1 MGRAGS
7 GGAPALR
14 FGIGGGTPRRTGNGG
29 GLVLGGPCEEDEG
42 GPPWGEPAPELLPLL
57 PGPPLPGG
65 DDFVV
70 GGGGAG
76 LFEVATSRSYTSQ
89 RGGGGGGP
97 RGSGTAISSLI
108 SSYMA
113 PVSCCWFCG
122 EDTPDEDPWAGEPR
136 MGLELAYSSMGGVVF
151 EDDGGG
157 MSGCGGTAGF
167 WCNLEAIRTSAP
179 RLMTPAFG

>member
-1 MGRAGS
+1 MRVTFYWLGRAGS

-14 FGIGGGTPRRTGNGG
+14 FGIGGGTPRRTGSGG
-29 GLVLGGPCEEDEG
+29 GLVLGGPCEEDDG

-57 PGPPLPGG
+57 PGG

-70 GGGGAG
+70 GGAG
-76 LFEVATSRSYTSQ
+76 LLVAATSRSYTSQ

-136 MGLELAYSSMGGVVF
+136 MGLELAYSSIGGVVF

-167 WCNLEAIRTSAP
+167 WCNLEAMRTSAP

>member
-1 MGRAGS
+1 M
-7 GGAPALR
+7 
-14 FGIGGGTPRRTGNGG
+14 
-29 GLVLGGPCEEDEG
+29 VLGGPCEEDDEDG

-70 GGGGAG
+70 GGGTG

-113 PVSCCWFCG
+113 PVSCC
-122 EDTPDEDPWAGEPR
+122 
-136 MGLELAYSSMGGVVF
+136 
-151 EDDGGG
+151 
-157 MSGCGGTAGF
+157 
-167 WCNLEAIRTSAP
+167 
-179 RLMTPAFG
+179 